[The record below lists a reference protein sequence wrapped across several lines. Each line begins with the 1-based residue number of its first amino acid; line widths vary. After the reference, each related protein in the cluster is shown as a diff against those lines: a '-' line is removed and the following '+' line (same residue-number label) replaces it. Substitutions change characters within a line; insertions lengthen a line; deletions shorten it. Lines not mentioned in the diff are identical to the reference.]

1 MKIRVARALA
11 AAFCTALPAVVVI
24 AVMALPA
31 PAQAQVSYEVEGDG
45 IPKPL
50 TSTPGNAA
58 RGKALLAKREAAN
71 CLKCHTISDKALAGG
86 GNKGTSLDGIGANLT
101 AAQLRLSVVDLARV
115 SRNTEMPSFH
125 KSGGDAPKLAPQEI
139 EDVVAYLATLRR

>member
-1 MKIRVARALA
+1 MKIRVARARSTVV
-11 AAFCTALPAVVVI
+11 CTALVA
-24 AVMALPA
+24 ALFAAPL

-71 CLKCHTISDKALAGG
+71 CLKCHSISDKALAGG
-86 GNKGTSLDGIGANLT
+86 GTKGPSLDGIGANLT

-115 SRNTEMPSFH
+115 SRKTDMPSFH

-139 EDVVAYLATLRR
+139 EDVVAYLGSLRR

>member
-1 MKIRVARALA
+1 MKIASVLATALA
-11 AAFCTALPAVVVI
+11 VSLSAAG
-24 AVMALPA
+24 PA
-31 PAQAQVSYEVEGDG
+31 PAQVSYDVEGDG

-86 GNKGTSLDGIGANLT
+86 GNKGPSLDGVGANLT

-115 SRNTEMPSFH
+115 SRGTEMPSFH
-125 KSGGDAPKLAPQEI
+125 KTGGEAPKLSPQEI
-139 EDVVAYLATLRR
+139 EDVVAYLGTLRR

>member
-1 MKIRVARALA
+1 MKIRVASALA
-11 AAFCTALPAVVVI
+11 AVLSVSLIALA
-24 AVMALPA
+24 A
-31 PAQAQVSYEVEGDG
+31 PTQAQVSYEVEGDG

-50 TSTPGNAA
+50 TGAPGNAA

-86 GNKGTSLDGIGANLT
+86 GTKGPSLDGIGANLT
-101 AAQLRLSVVDLARV
+101 PAQLRLSVVDLARV

-125 KSGGDAPKLAPQEI
+125 KSGGEAPKLAPQEI
-139 EDVVAYLATLRR
+139 EDVVAYLSTLRR